1 MKLYLMKIIVDN
13 REKKLHELL
22 VSFLENEEPGKVKC
36 TIEIQQLHLGDIIIC
51 DEEDKE
57 LLMIERKTPADLAAS
72 IKDGRYSEQSF
83 RLSNYKLHNHQII
96 YLIEG
101 SIERFNDKKSR
112 VKKDALHS
120 ALFSV
125 NYFKGYSVM
134 KTTTMIDTAQ
144 TILRVVKK
152 LCREKNKNGYYSNSL
167 NNSEQKEELNR
178 NNHQPSNVTE
188 EDYACVVKKE
198 KKLNITPNN
207 IGIIMLSQ
215 IPGVSTQSA
224 RVIMSNF
231 TSFQDF
237 MENFNKPDFILKKA
251 TFITSSGAS
260 RKISNTSV
268 QNIKKFLFNNT

>member
-1 MKLYLMKIIVDN
+1 MKIIVDN

-22 VSFLENEEPGKVKC
+22 VSFLEDEDLEKVKC
-36 TIEIQQLHLGDIIIC
+36 SIEIQQLHLGDIIIC
-51 DEEDKE
+51 DEEDNE

-72 IKDGRYSEQSF
+72 IKDGRYNEQSF
-83 RLSNYKLHNHQII
+83 RLSNYKLHNHHII
-96 YLIEG
+96 YLMEG
-101 SIERFNDKKSR
+101 SIERFNDRKSR

-125 NYFKGYSVM
+125 NYFKGFSVM
-134 KTTTMIDTAQ
+134 KTTTMVDTAQ

-152 LCREKNKNGYYSNSL
+152 LCREKNKNGFYSKSLDTSQQIDTL
-167 NNSEQKEELNR
+167 NNIQQASA
-178 NNHQPSNVTE
+178 TE
-188 EDYACVVKKE
+188 EDYACVIKKE

-251 TFITSSGAS
+251 TFTTSSGAS
-260 RKISNTSV
+260 RKISNTSI
-268 QNIKKFLFNNT
+268 QNIKKFLFNHTE

>member
-1 MKLYLMKIIVDN
+1 MKIIVDN
-13 REKKLHELL
+13 REKKLYELL
-22 VSFLENEEPGKVKC
+22 VSFLEDEDPEKVKC
-36 TIEIQQLHLGDIIIC
+36 SIEIQQLHLGDIIIC
-51 DEEDKE
+51 DEEDNE

-72 IKDGRYSEQSF
+72 IKDGRYNEQSF
-83 RLSNYKLHNHQII
+83 RLSNYKLHNHHII
-96 YLIEG
+96 YLMEG
-101 SIERFNDKKSR
+101 SIDRFNDRKSR
-112 VKKDALHS
+112 VKKEALHS

-125 NYFKGYSVM
+125 NYFKGFSVM
-134 KTTTMIDTAQ
+134 KTTTMVDTAQ

-152 LCREKNKNGYYSNSL
+152 LCREKNKNGFYSKSLDTSQQIDTL
-167 NNSEQKEELNR
+167 NNIQQASA
-178 NNHQPSNVTE
+178 TE
-188 EDYACVVKKE
+188 EDYACVIKKE

-251 TFITSSGAS
+251 TFTTSSGAS
-260 RKISNTSV
+260 RKISNTSI
-268 QNIKKFLFNNT
+268 QNIKKFLFNHTE